1 MARKK
6 LAEENESAAKVWVLT
21 HNHGIVSYGRSGTF
35 LEAGKE
41 LTEGEDDD
49 LIAQLVRSGAVLE
62 EK

>member
-6 LAEENESAAKVWVLT
+6 AVEENESGAKVWVLT
-21 HNHGIVSYGRSGTF
+21 HNHGIVLHGRSSTF

-41 LTEGEDDD
+41 LTEGEDDE
-49 LIAQLVRSGAVLE
+49 LIAHLVKSGAILE